1 MNRHASGIPYAD
13 KAFTL
18 VEVMVVIVLI
28 GIMATVV
35 TISVSDYLVTGKQT
49 AVRNEIAQISNAL
62 ELYHTEYGHYPSNE
76 EGLAKLQEKSTEH
89 PQGIL
94 QGDLLDP
101 WNHPYAYVYPGI
113 HGRYDI
119 IGYGADGQEGGEG
132 ADLDL
137 VSWNLSGAE
146 SP

>member
-1 MNRHASGIPYAD
+1 MNRHAAGTPHSD

-35 TISVSDYLVTGKQT
+35 TVSVSDYLVTGKQT
-49 AVRNEIAQISNAL
+49 ASRNEIAQISNAL
-62 ELYHTEYGHYPSNE
+62 ELYYTEYGHYPSNE

-89 PQGIL
+89 PHGIL

-101 WNHPYAYVYPGI
+101 WNHLYAYVYPGI

-119 IGYGADGQEGGEG
+119 ISYGADGQEGGEG